1 MSVQHRLAGSKV
13 RVDVLCGAWIV
24 TLGSALVW
32 WNLQAGY
39 TTRAQVVGVLM
50 ALGAVIYLGDI
61 ASTLYRGDRDA
72 ESRADGSRG

>member
-1 MSVQHRLAGSKV
+1 MSVQHRLTGSKI

-24 TLGSALVW
+24 ALGSALVW
-32 WNLQAGY
+32 WNSQAGY

-61 ASTLYRGDRDA
+61 VSTLYRSDSDA
-72 ESRADGSRG
+72 NGRADRSRG

>member
-1 MSVQHRLAGSKV
+1 MSVQHRLTGSKIG
-13 RVDVLCGAWIV
+13 VDVLCGAWIV
-24 TLGSALVW
+24 ALGSALVW

-50 ALGAVIYLGDI
+50 TLGAIIYLGDI

-72 ESRADGSRG
+72 DGAADGSRG

>member
-1 MSVQHRLAGSKV
+1 MSVQHRLTGSKV

-24 TLGSALVW
+24 ALGSALVW

-61 ASTLYRGDRDA
+61 ASTLYRDDSGVDA
-72 ESRADGSRG
+72 QSSDSRG